1 MSDKKTFVTFYRLS
15 AKESGKDWRSEVD
28 ILRDELVA
36 LKKSLAER
44 DRQNAD
50 LKKQLREKDK
60 KHDDF
65 SKRVEVSSQ
74 PTKRLEDLK
83 NSASQSS
90 EKMSATQEKTPEE
103 MYELGKKYYV
113 SQEYTEAVKWYK
125 LSAEQGYA
133 QAQNYIGYCYQH
145 GKGVKKD
152 YEEAVKWYRLSAEQ
166 GNSYAQKNLGN
177 CYYDG
182 YGVKRNY
189 NEAVKWYKLSA
200 EHGNPYGQCHLGD
213 CYYYG
218 KGVKKDYAEAVKWY
232 KLAADNGS
240 YIAKDKLKILGYI

>member
-152 YEEAVKWYRLSAEQ
+152 YEEAVKWYRLSAEK
-166 GNSYAQKNLGN
+166 GNSYAQYMLGN
-177 CYYDG
+177 CYYNG
-182 YGVKRNY
+182 HGVNQNY
-189 NEAVKWYKLSA
+189 EEAVKWYKLSA
-200 EHGNPYGQCHLGD
+200 
-213 CYYYG
+213 
-218 KGVKKDYAEAVKWY
+218 
-232 KLAADNGS
+232 DNGDS
-240 YIAKDKLKILGYI
+240 LAKDKLKKWGYK